1 MPAIHPA
8 RMKIQVAQL
17 ADKLRQPQSFVRDL
31 HNLLEIYAD
40 RTYRPG
46 QFGEP
51 PPLLATYKTPPPVL
65 RQIERE
71 IVPLADSDPA
81 AALALVDALWVEP
94 VIEFRQLA
102 ILLLGRIPPRPTEP
116 VFGRIQTWVASM
128 PETRLLEAIL
138 EQSLARIRRELPD
151 IFYNLVENWLHMEQV
166 YSQQAGLRALGYLIN
181 DPGFENLPAVIRLI
195 TPALRM
201 PPPEL
206 RLDLVAVLRSLA
218 RRFPKEAGYILKQN
232 LSEDRPDTT
241 WLVRQVLNEFPG
253 DIQTELGQVLRLF
266 TPK

>member
-17 ADKLRQPQSFVRDL
+17 TEKLRQPQSFVREL
-31 HNLLEIYAD
+31 HNLLENYAD

-65 RQIERE
+65 RQIERT
-71 IVPLADSDPA
+71 IFPLADSDPA
-81 AALALVDALWVEP
+81 AALALVDALWAEP

-102 ILLLGRIPPRPTEP
+102 IQLLGRIPPTPPEP
-116 VFGRIQTWVASM
+116 VLVRIQTWVTAM
-128 PETRLLEAIL
+128 PETRLLDIIL
-138 EQSLARIRRELPD
+138 EQSLARIRQELPD
-151 IFYNLVENWLHMEQV
+151 NFYDLVENWLEIDQT
-166 YSQQAGLRALGYLIN
+166 YPQQAGLRALGYVIN
-181 DPGFENLPAVIRLI
+181 DPGFENLPAIIRLI

-201 PPPEL
+201 PPPGL
-206 RLDLVAVLRSLA
+206 RLDLVAMLRSLA
-218 RRFPKEAGYILKQN
+218 KRFPREAGYILKQN

-241 WLVRQVLNEFPG
+241 WLARQVLSEFPA
-253 DIQTELGQVLRLF
+253 DIQTELHAALRQYN
-266 TPK
+266 PQ